1 MRNLLALAAAALIA
15 FVVVGWF
22 LGWYSNFHV
31 DVNTPKI
38 TEDINKAKVKI
49 ENILTKKPNTTT
61 TPAPAPAPAPP
72 GTPPRVTIV
81 PVTTPNDGTFVLPGS
96 PDIHTPPPAEVL
108 PPLTTPPPPSSSVP
122 PPLPPR

>member
-38 TEDINKAKVKI
+38 TEDINKAKAKI

-61 TPAPAPAPAPP
+61 PAPTPAPAPTPP

-108 PPLTTPPPPSSSVP
+108 PPLTTPPPSSSVP